1 MARVMREEL
10 CTMIRVRG
18 NIGVLVALA
27 GLLAAC
33 AGGSSQ
39 WQRER
44 LTALPR
50 PGDRILGERLIDAQY
65 VVAGRI
71 VDVERA
77 ILYEQRGG
85 WLMRALIHDEGTPEA
100 YEGTVAVDSVLLGVG
115 QPNCEYVTLIAP
127 HGNRSPDI

>member
-27 GLLAAC
+27 GLLVAC

-44 LTALPR
+44 LTALPKA
-50 PGDRILGERLIDAQY
+50 GDRILGERLIDAQY

-85 WLMRALIHDEGTPEA
+85 GVMRALLHDDGPPEA
-100 YEGTVAVDSVLLGVG
+100 YDAEIAVDAVLGG
-115 QPNCEYVTLIAP
+115 GGTRTRPW
-127 HGNRSPDI
+127 

>member
-27 GLLAAC
+27 GLLVAC

-44 LTALPR
+44 LTALPKA
-50 PGDRILGERLIDAQY
+50 GDVSTDSDHGAQFLSHNPCHRGTWL
-65 VVAGRI
+65 VCI
-71 VDVERA
+71 ERA
-77 ILYEQRGG
+77 
-85 WLMRALIHDEGTPEA
+85 
-100 YEGTVAVDSVLLGVG
+100 LGVG
-115 QPNCEYVTLIAP
+115 RLATSRF
-127 HGNRSPDI
+127 HGRRASPF